1 MYAEVENV
9 LKDDGQA
16 RWALNK
22 VRERVDLG
30 PVESSGTEL
39 RDAIRQERR
48 LELALEN
55 QRLFD
60 IRRWKNDS
68 GKSVMSDIMGPN
80 GSFVIYNT
88 KESTDTYELGNQKE
102 SSSKG
107 RNFKEERDLVYPI
120 PTTEISQSNGS
131 IVQNPGYN

>member
-1 MYAEVENV
+1 MKRPNGNGSITKV
-9 LKDDGQA
+9 KGA
-16 RWALNK
+16 RRKPYK
-22 VRERVDLG
+22 VTITIG
-30 PVESSGTEL
+30 
-39 RDAIRQERR
+39 
-48 LELALEN
+48 
-55 QRLFD
+55 
-60 IRRWKNDS
+60 WKNDS

-107 RNFKEERDLVYPI
+107 RDFKEERDLVYPI